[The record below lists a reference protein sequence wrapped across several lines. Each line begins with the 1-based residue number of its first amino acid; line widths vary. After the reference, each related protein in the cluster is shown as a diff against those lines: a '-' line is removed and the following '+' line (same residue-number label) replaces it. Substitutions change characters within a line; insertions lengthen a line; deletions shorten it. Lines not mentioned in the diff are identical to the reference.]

1 MTQSLERHSLQ
12 EGGPLN
18 NLRKYHV
25 IVEAEGAGE

>member
-1 MTQSLERHSLQ
+1 MASLQ
-12 EGGPLN
+12 YSPKGGTPMKN